1 MYVVM
6 PSIIKNAAI
15 GSIIVTAAALLFGA
29 GVYETVF
36 CILLFLAYTLLF
48 TSASVFTYRIMGHMT
63 NALLLV
69 FMRVLFVMAAAIPG
83 GVIAIVLNVVS
94 GIEDGVLLM
103 IPVILVNLA
112 CSLIFIFLS
121 RRLLVRSEL
130 MN

>member
-1 MYVVM
+1 
-6 PSIIKNAAI
+6 
-15 GSIIVTAAALLFGA
+15 
-29 GVYETVF
+29 
-36 CILLFLAYTLLF
+36 
-48 TSASVFTYRIMGHMT
+48 
-63 NALLLV
+63 
-69 FMRVLFVMAAAIPG
+69 
-83 GVIAIVLNVVS
+83 VVS